1 MKTNKKQ
8 IFILFIPLLIIMLI
22 SFLNMYNA
30 PLLDKTY
37 EYNLVKQI
45 IWYIVGFIILFILT
59 KINLKNIFNYSLY
72 FYIFTCLLL
81 LLVLFIGTNIN
92 GARAW
97 FTFKFFS
104 FQPSELMKLSLALY
118 LTNIAY
124 NTKITNL
131 KEEFYLIIKF
141 LIITLIPSILVF
153 LEPDTGAI
161 IFYLVISLSIL
172 FIKHIH
178 KFWFFILLFLI
189 MVILLIFI
197 LFYKYNPDFLIK
209 VIGTSFFYRIERL
222 ITFQNASS
230 YQLENALIAIGS
242 ASLWGVGLKKSS
254 LYIPEAPTDF
264 IFAFTISNYG
274 IITGLIVL
282 LSYFIIDI
290 YLINTYFKIKNK
302 KIKLFLFSFLS
313 VFIFQQVINL
323 SMNLGLIPI
332 IGIPLPFLS
341 YGGSTIIIYF
351 IFLGIILNFVKKDK
365 KQIFT

>member
-1 MKTNKKQ
+1 MNKQ
-8 IFILFIPLLIIMLI
+8 
-22 SFLNMYNA
+22 
-30 PLLDKTY
+30 T
-37 EYNLVKQI
+37 
-45 IWYIVGFIILFILT
+45 
-59 KINLKNIFNYSLY
+59 
-72 FYIFTCLLL
+72 LLL
-81 LLVLFIGTNIN
+81 RVLIYV
-92 GARAW
+92 A
-97 FTFKFFS
+97 K
-104 FQPSELMKLSLALY
+104 
-118 LTNIAY
+118 
-124 NTKITNL
+124 KI
-131 KEEFYLIIKF
+131 KR
-141 LIITLIPSILVF
+141 
-153 LEPDTGAI
+153 
-161 IFYLVISLSIL
+161 
-172 FIKHIH
+172 
-178 KFWFFILLFLI
+178 
-189 MVILLIFI
+189 
-197 LFYKYNPDFLIK
+197 NPDFLIK

-282 LSYFIIDI
+282 LSYFLIDI

-351 IFLGIILNFVKKDK
+351 IFLGIIFNYLFKDNNLIK
-365 KQIFT
+365 Y